1 MNNVL
6 KVNTKLALFDYL
18 AMVRDIASEFINDED
33 GTYQPQ
39 IGKLNAIRL
48 FYNNCV
54 TKSKFDKKYGHD
66 VIDASDMEEI
76 VADDKF
82 MKAYNKAIIGD
93 GATQYDFANAYKDA
107 IEIVNV
113 KKTSFGSAVNIIGSM
128 INKIFEGVSP
138 LLTEE
143 NIEIVSQIAKDMS
156 NGKVSAEAIVDAYAD
171 RLAKEENSNPK
182 VVPIKKRKV
191 IGCGSQKYE

>member
-182 VVPIKKRKV
+182 VVPIKKA
-191 IGCGSQKYE
+191 